1 MLPIRRSR
9 VINRG
14 FAAASGMLVVAAI
27 AVGSAAAQAPPTQDA
42 PNGSTEPSP
51 ALTEKRTRPFEFGLI
66 GDTRYTEEQKAKFEN
81 LLAEMNGE
89 KLAFVAHDG
98 DIKGGSDPCTD
109 EIFTETFDLFEQ
121 FDDPLVYTPG
131 DNEWTDCHRTG
142 GDPLERL
149 DFLRETFYP
158 SEESLG
164 LRTITL
170 ERQSESYPENA
181 RWGFG
186 GVVFATVHVVGS
198 NNNLPDAA
206 NPVGDAAEYA
216 ARNEANLAWLDDTF
230 ALAADNGA
238 LGVMV
243 IMQANPGFEL
253 PPEER
258 TGFNDTL
265 ASLEAHTLAFERP
278 VVLVHGDSHYFR
290 MDKPMIGSI
299 SGRRVENFTRL
310 ETFGTDDVHWV
321 RATIDPSDAELFTF
335 REEIVDANL
344 VDHTVPSE

>member
-1 MLPIRRSR
+1 MLPIRRSQ
-9 VINRG
+9 
-14 FAAASGMLVVAAI
+14 LVRRSVAATAGVLVAVVI
-27 AVGSAAAQAPPTQDA
+27 AVGGAGAQAPPPPGVPEAATGPA
-42 PNGSTEPSP
+42 EPTAAGRS
-51 ALTEKRTRPFEFGLI
+51 RPFEFGLI
-66 GDTRYTEEQKAKFEN
+66 GDTRYTDEQKAKFEN
-81 LLAEMNGE
+81 LLVEMNGE
-89 KLAFVAHDG
+89 RLAFVAHDG

-109 EIFTETFDLFEQ
+109 EVYIETFDLFEQ
-121 FDDPLVYTPG
+121 LDDPFIYTPG

-158 SEESLG
+158 TDESLG
-164 LRTITL
+164 VRTITL

-206 NPVGDAAEYA
+206 NPVGDTIEYA
-216 ARNEANLAWLDDTF
+216 ARNEANQAWLDETF
-230 ALAADNGA
+230 AFAEDNNA
-238 LGVMV
+238 LGVVV

-253 PPEER
+253 PPDER

-265 ASLEAHTLAFERP
+265 ASLEAHTIAFERP

-321 RATIDPSDAELFTF
+321 RASVDPSDAELFTF